1 MTLRA
6 YLITLRGRI
15 REALVPELQELR
27 DRATIAEQNALNG
40 RTSARA
46 IQAEAGA
53 REWQAIADAAVKRA
67 GALAPD
73 ARRGRYLLAKM
84 RHLQYGQNEGWTLT
98 ELYPGA
104 DPASAVD
111 AAMAKSDGRGAA

>member
-46 IQAEAGA
+46 IQAEARA
-53 REWQAIADAAVKRA
+53 REWRAIAYAAVKRA
-67 GALAPD
+67 DALAPD
-73 ARRGRYLLAKM
+73 ARRGRWLIDNM
-84 RHLQYGQNEGWTLT
+84 RQEYSEPSVEWGLT
-98 ELYPGA
+98 GTYPGD

-111 AAMAKSDGRGAA
+111 AAIAKERGDD

>member
-27 DRATIAEQNALNG
+27 DKLAHESTFNNRLCQGIEQANVNAG
-40 RTSARA
+40 
-46 IQAEAGA
+46 
-53 REWQAIADAAVKRA
+53 EWRAIADVAIKRA
-67 GALAPD
+67 GELKLD
-73 ARRGRYLLAKM
+73 ARRGRFLLAQM
-84 RHLQYGQNEGWTLT
+84 QNVDYRECSAWTLNWA
-98 ELYPGA
+98 YPGD